1 MSSTGEAHAIMA
13 DDSNDLL
20 PQSQSGDVL
29 LVSYSAARPTSET
42 ESTDN
47 AALSQ
52 PGQSQSERLATP
64 QPLEIIKVSTVA
76 DLHRYNYVMYMYIL

>member
-29 LVSYSAARPTSET
+29 LAARPTSET

-52 PGQSQSERLATP
+52 PGQSQSDRLATP